1 MMTASPQSTSLAGKR
16 LDPLMFSILSHRLEE
31 VIVAMYHAMV
41 RTSGN
46 SVVYEAGDHQEAV
59 LDANGDTVNVGGGIC
74 EWNLSL
80 EEAGKYLVNNFEDN
94 PGIFDGDHF
103 MMNHSYICCTHAGD
117 LNMCAPV
124 FWEGKRIAWVVAS
137 GHVIDLGGPSPLSLN
152 PHARD
157 VFAEG
162 LMFTGLKFVER
173 GVMRRDVE
181 ATISGM
187 VRQPGHTILDLK
199 SKVAAN
205 NVGRERLLDMVREY
219 GIETILT
226 LFEQMKEY
234 SEMRVREKL
243 AAIPDGKWTEVH
255 YCDSSVEPD
264 EPPMRVQLT
273 LTKQGSNLHWDFE
286 GSSKQSKQSQNCAL
300 VGAKANALSAYLY
313 LLSWDI
319 PWSSGLW
326 RPLTWNFPEGTCVN
340 ATYPQAVSINEPP
353 GAGYLTLITASNCIA
368 KMIRSADHTKDDV
381 IAISGGSCTTPHYS
395 GLAKDGKF
403 FATIVMDGLACGTGA
418 TPEMDGMNSAGGG
431 WSPRAQICNVETNE
445 FTAPMLYLWRKETID
460 SGGPGKFRG
469 GTGPMSA
476 AIMRWDSD
484 FSGLMNY
491 GMGAEARMGGGLSGG
506 YPPAC
511 TPMSIVANSNV
522 LELLKNGQIPT
533 TYDDIKG
540 DAPRYLRVGEETGPF
555 GKSDVYFWH
564 TGGGGGYG
572 DPLDR
577 DPALLVKDVTD
588 GFVSVQAARDW
599 YGVVIDPDSLEVDKA
614 RTEELRKQAIQ
625 DRLKSGQKI
634 SAENAAKFSKPVA
647 ADKNG
652 NKPTRVLESLEA
664 IPSKGGALVWSCTR
678 CATTLGPASEDYR
691 QFVLRRELPI
701 STGQPIYLSPTKRD
715 QFRIR
720 EYFCPCCGTLLEV
733 NSVAK
738 GEENVSVQ
746 LIWPEITSPEKR
758 NPVILRSK

>member
-1 MMTASPQSTSLAGKR
+1 
-16 LDPLMFSILSHRLEE
+16 
-31 VIVAMYHAMV
+31 
-41 RTSGN
+41 
-46 SVVYEAGDHQEAV
+46 
-59 LDANGDTVNVGGGIC
+59 
-74 EWNLSL
+74 
-80 EEAGKYLVNNFEDN
+80 
-94 PGIFDGDHF
+94 
-103 MMNHSYICCTHAGD
+103 
-117 LNMCAPV
+117 
-124 FWEGKRIAWVVAS
+124 
-137 GHVIDLGGPSPLSLN
+137 
-152 PHARD
+152 
-157 VFAEG
+157 
-162 LMFTGLKFVER
+162 
-173 GVMRRDVE
+173 
-181 ATISGM
+181 
-187 VRQPGHTILDLK
+187 
-199 SKVAAN
+199 
-205 NVGRERLLDMVREY
+205 
-219 GIETILT
+219 
-226 LFEQMKEY
+226 
-234 SEMRVREKL
+234 
-243 AAIPDGKWTEVH
+243 
-255 YCDSSVEPD
+255 
-264 EPPMRVQLT
+264 
-273 LTKQGSNLHWDFE
+273 
-286 GSSKQSKQSQNCAL
+286 
-300 VGAKANALSAYLY
+300 LY

-340 ATYPQAVSINEPP
+340 ATWPQAVSINEPP

-540 DAPRYLRVGEETGPF
+540 DAPRYLKVGEETGPF
-555 GKSDVYFWH
+555 GRSDVYFWH

-577 DPALLVKDVTD
+577 DPTLLVKDVRD

-614 RTEELRKQAIQ
+614 KTEELRKKAIQ
-625 DRLKSGQKI
+625 DRLETGQKI
-634 SAENAAKFSKPVA
+634 GAESGAQSSKPIPA
-647 ADKNG
+647 GRNG
-652 NKPTRVLESLEA
+652 NKPIRVLESLEA
-664 IPSKGGALVWSCTR
+664 VPSKDGALVWSCTR
-678 CATTLGPASEDYR
+678 CTTALGPASEDYR
-691 QFVLRRELPI
+691 QFVARRELPI
-701 STGQPIYLSPTKRD
+701 SAGQPIHLSPRKRD

-720 EYFCPCCGTLLEV
+720 EYFCPGCGTLLEV
-733 NSVAK
+733 DSVAK

-746 LIWPEITSPEKR
+746 LT
-758 NPVILRSK
+758 